1 MEVKS
6 KIGFGGGCHWCTE
19 AVFQILKGV
28 HTVEQGWTASEGEAY
43 AFSEAVIVTY
53 DAAVIPLEILI
64 EVQLHTHNSTAT
76 HSMRKKYRS
85 AVYYFTMEDVE
96 QIKQAITS
104 LQLTFEEELI
114 TQVLPFKSFKASQE
128 AIQNYYK
135 KDPQK
140 PFCEKY
146 IHPKLKH
153 ILQKFSNFTKKEEIK
168 YLMER
173 ELCKQ
178 N

>member
-1 MEVKS
+1 MKNVK

-28 HTVEQGWTASEGEAY
+28 HTVEQGWIASEGDAC

-53 DAAVIPLEILI
+53 DATEISLDILI
-64 EVQLHTHNSTAT
+64 AVHVHTHKSTAS

-85 AVYYFTMEDVE
+85 AIYYFRGEDVVP
-96 QIKQAITS
+96 INQALTS
-104 LQLTFEEELI
+104 LQVTIHEQLI
-114 TQVLPFKSFKASQE
+114 IQVLPFKSFQASQE
-128 AIQNYYK
+128 ALQNYYK

-146 IHPKLKH
+146 IDPKLIH
-153 ILQKFSNFTKKEEIK
+153 ILQKFSNFTKKEETKHLI
-168 YLMER
+168 ET
-173 ELCKQ
+173 EQCKQ